1 MRPKIR
7 EVSFSFFW
15 RKLETIPLVFDNVQ
29 KFIVPDIFLFS
40 LVISLGDKLIL
51 TLAHIVLTM
60 GSVETNKRKG
70 AQKLHSLKSLTL
82 NGLLKHDLLN

>member
-15 RKLETIPLVFDNVQ
+15 KKLETIPLVFDNVQ

-40 LVISLGDKLIL
+40 LVILFTFPGGQ
-51 TLAHIVLTM
+51 AHIDISSYCT
-60 GSVETNKRKG
+60 E
-70 AQKLHSLKSLTL
+70 
-82 NGLLKHDLLN
+82 NGICRN